1 MIKEYLIELYI
12 AFFEKIYESSNKDL
26 MNKIWQ
32 KLKTNATLL
41 EYAITIDKNN
51 FKSKIIAY
59 KILKDKTLYNTN
71 IYKKLIETIYSK
83 ETIAREKPNHSTDT
97 FLFLSL
103 ENTNLELSK
112 EQKQFLIFEAENC
125 PYTENYYKEK
135 LTNETSIHG
144 AGLTDIRYRILKNSS
159 FSLQEKTNLF
169 LFFYP
174 DTELKIAILEE
185 LEWEIA
191 KKLEIVNEKDYS
203 GIYLL
208 NENEIKEKIK
218 DEKQSKEVYNKIILC
233 KYIQTKI
240 PEEEIKRYRNN
251 G

>member
-1 MIKEYLIELYI
+1 MKEYLIDLYI
-12 AFFEKIYESSNKDL
+12 TFFEKVYESNNKDL

-32 KLKTNATLL
+32 KLKTNTSLL
-41 EYAITIDKNN
+41 EYAITINKNN
-51 FKSKIIAY
+51 FKSASIAY

-83 ETIAREKPNHSTDT
+83 EIIARQKPNHSADT

-103 ENTNLELSK
+103 ENTNLELTK
-112 EQKQFLIFEAENC
+112 HQKQFLIFEAEKC
-125 PYTENYYKEK
+125 PYTENYYKEQ
-135 LTNETSIHG
+135 LLNETSIHG
-144 AGLTDIRYRILKNSS
+144 AGLTDIRYRILQNSS
-159 FSLQEKTNLF
+159 FTIQEKTNLF

-174 DTELKIAILEE
+174 DIELKIAILDE

-191 KKLEIVNEKDYS
+191 KKLGIANEKEYC

-208 NENEIKEKIK
+208 NENDIKEKIK
-218 DEKQSKEVYNKIILC
+218 EEQQSKEIYDKIILC

-240 PEEEIKRYRNN
+240 PKEEIKKYRNN
-251 G
+251 D

>member
-1 MIKEYLIELYI
+1 MKEYLIDLYI
-12 AFFEKIYESSNKDL
+12 TFFEKVYESNNKDL

-32 KLKTNATLL
+32 KLKTNTSLL
-41 EYAITIDKNN
+41 EYAITINKNN
-51 FKSKIIAY
+51 FKSASIAY

-83 ETIAREKPNHSTDT
+83 EIIARQKPNHSADT

-103 ENTNLELSK
+103 ENTNLELTK
-112 EQKQFLIFEAENC
+112 HQKQFLIFEAEKC
-125 PYTENYYKEK
+125 PYTENYYKEQ
-135 LTNETSIHG
+135 LLNEMSIHG
-144 AGLTDIRYRILKNSS
+144 AGLTDIRYRILQNSS
-159 FSLQEKTNLF
+159 FTIQEKTNLF

-174 DTELKIAILEE
+174 DIELKIAILDE

-191 KKLEIVNEKDYS
+191 KKLGIANEKEYS

-208 NENEIKEKIK
+208 NENDIKEKIK
-218 DEKQSKEVYNKIILC
+218 EEQQSKEIYDKIILC

-240 PEEEIKRYRNN
+240 PKEEIKKYRNN
-251 G
+251 D